1 MIFWP
6 DFKQGSP
13 TFNELTFDHW
23 IVVEAELVPLD
34 RVCIAGPFIWEVR
47 LSASLIYQLDLAA
60 PLAWQVNL
68 TSEFK
73 C

>member
-1 MIFWP
+1 MIWP
-6 DFKQGSP
+6 DFKFGSP

-23 IVVEAELVPLD
+23 IVVTAELVPID
-34 RVCIAGPFIWEVR
+34 RICVAGPFIWEVR
-47 LSASLIYQLDLAA
+47 LSAPQTYQLDLAA

-68 TSEFK
+68 MSEFK